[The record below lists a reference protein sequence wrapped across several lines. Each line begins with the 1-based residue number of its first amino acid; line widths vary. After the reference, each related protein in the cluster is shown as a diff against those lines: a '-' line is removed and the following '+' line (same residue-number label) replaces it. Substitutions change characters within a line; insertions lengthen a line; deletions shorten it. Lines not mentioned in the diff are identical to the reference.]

1 MLITSTA
8 VNNKTVAT
16 EALST
21 PGEPEMYAD
30 HIKYMYSES
39 YNKVHVTTNLV
50 RRRSKTAKCQTLGKL
65 QRHTEERNPEN
76 RLGIDHAQKV
86 EDTKWVETYPED
98 VKGLNEESVDL
109 IPQPLIP

>member
-50 RRRSKTAKCQTLGKL
+50 RRRSKTAKCQT
-65 QRHTEERNPEN
+65 H
-76 RLGIDHAQKV
+76 
-86 EDTKWVETYPED
+86 WVSFRGT
-98 VKGLNEESVDL
+98 LRSVTLKTD
-109 IPQPLIP
+109 

>member
-50 RRRSKTAKCQTLGKL
+50 R
-65 QRHTEERNPEN
+65 
-76 RLGIDHAQKV
+76 
-86 EDTKWVETYPED
+86 
-98 VKGLNEESVDL
+98 
-109 IPQPLIP
+109 